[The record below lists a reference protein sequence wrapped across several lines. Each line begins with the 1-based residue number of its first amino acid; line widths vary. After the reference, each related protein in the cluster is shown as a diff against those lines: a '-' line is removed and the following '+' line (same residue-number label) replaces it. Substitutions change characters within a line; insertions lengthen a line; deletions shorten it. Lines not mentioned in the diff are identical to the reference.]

1 MTGDRP
7 YRIMESKGVVTMLD
21 AKDLE
26 AIAKLMDEKIS
37 VSETRMMAYMEEKIN
52 ASQAQTAAMM
62 EAYFE
67 PRFKLL
73 GEQLSLF
80 RETKAPVEAL
90 DALESR
96 ADVLEAV
103 VREHSREIEL
113 LKKAQ

>member
-1 MTGDRP
+1 
-7 YRIMESKGVVTMLD
+7 MESKGVVTMLD

-26 AIAKLMDEKIS
+26 AIAKLMDEKMAEKIS
-37 VSETRMMAYMEEKIN
+37 ASEARMMAYMEEKIS